1 MLQTRPLKQL
11 IATQRLVT
19 LTPLG
24 VIDGLEK
31 IGRIICWIITAC
43 GALLISAGIL
53 MLFIASLA
61 WLRSG
66 VWPYYDLRMLWE
78 ELHLRPWNVQEII
91 DSALAL
97 VPTLPL
103 WAAAAFVGGSMY
115 IVGSVG
121 YAVINAYIQLAQR
134 ASAAS

>member
-1 MLQTRPLKQL
+1 MVLK
-11 IATQRLVT
+11 
-19 LTPLG
+19 
-24 VIDGLEK
+24 K
-31 IGRIICWIITAC
+31 IGRIICWSITAC

-61 WLRSG
+61 WLRS
-66 VWPYYDLRMLWE
+66 
-78 ELHLRPWNVQEII
+78 
-91 DSALAL
+91 ALAL

-115 IVGSVG
+115 IVGGVG

>member
-1 MLQTRPLKQL
+1 MLPRPPPQFAHVAEDWLHIVGSDLQQAAQIPVSAKSGITVNAICPGY
-11 IATQRLVT
+11 IATDMV
-19 LTPLG
+19 
-24 VIDGLEK
+24 K
-31 IGRIICWIITAC
+31 
-43 GALLISAGIL
+43 ISAGIL

-103 WAAAAFVGGSMY
+103 WAAAAFGWWKHVHRG
-115 IVGSVG
+115 
-121 YAVINAYIQLAQR
+121 
-134 ASAAS
+134 

>member
-1 MLQTRPLKQL
+1 M
-11 IATQRLVT
+11 IF
-19 LTPLG
+19 G
-24 VIDGLEK
+24 CFG
-31 IGRIICWIITAC
+31 
-43 GALLISAGIL
+43 
-53 MLFIASLA
+53 
-61 WLRSG
+61 
-66 VWPYYDLRMLWE
+66 E

-91 DSALAL
+91 HSALAL

-134 ASAAS
+134 ASAAP

>member
-1 MLQTRPLKQL
+1 VTEIVVSSGDWLAGQS
-11 IATQRLVT
+11 TQRSRRLST
-19 LTPLG
+19 
-24 VIDGLEK
+24 
-31 IGRIICWIITAC
+31 R
-43 GALLISAGIL
+43 
-53 MLFIASLA
+53 
-61 WLRSG
+61 
-66 VWPYYDLRMLWE
+66 
-78 ELHLRPWNVQEII
+78 HRPWNVQEII

>member
-11 IATQRLVT
+11 IATRRLVT
-19 LTPLG
+19 LTPWG

-31 IGRIICWIITAC
+31 DWANHLLGYHGVRSPSHIG
-43 GALLISAGIL
+43 GIL

-78 ELHLRPWNVQEII
+78 ELHLRQWNVQEII

>member
-1 MLQTRPLKQL
+1 
-11 IATQRLVT
+11 
-19 LTPLG
+19 
-24 VIDGLEK
+24 
-31 IGRIICWIITAC
+31 
-43 GALLISAGIL
+43 
-53 MLFIASLA
+53 
-61 WLRSG
+61 

-103 WAAAAFVGGSMY
+103 WAAAAFVGGSM
-115 IVGSVG
+115 
-121 YAVINAYIQLAQR
+121 INAYIQLAQR

>member
-1 MLQTRPLKQL
+1 MVLK
-11 IATQRLVT
+11 
-19 LTPLG
+19 
-24 VIDGLEK
+24 K
-31 IGRIICWIITAC
+31 MGRIICWVITAC

-53 MLFIASLA
+53 MLFTASLA

-66 VWPYYDLRMLWE
+66 VWPHYDLRMLWE
-78 ELHLRPWNVQEII
+78 EVHLRPWNVQEII

-115 IVGSVG
+115 VVGSVG

>member
-1 MLQTRPLKQL
+1 MLL
-11 IATQRLVT
+11 
-19 LTPLG
+19 
-24 VIDGLEK
+24 
-31 IGRIICWIITAC
+31 
-43 GALLISAGIL
+43 
-53 MLFIASLA
+53 IASLA

-66 VWPYYDLRMLWE
+66 VWPPYDLRMLWE
-78 ELHLRPWNVQEII
+78 ELNVQEII

-134 ASAAS
+134 ASGAP

>member
-1 MLQTRPLKQL
+1 MVLK
-11 IATQRLVT
+11 
-19 LTPLG
+19 
-24 VIDGLEK
+24 K

-53 MLFIASLA
+53 MLFIASLG

-66 VWPYYDLRMLWE
+66 VWPYYDLRMLCE
-78 ELHLRPWNVQEII
+78 ELQLRPWNVQEII

-103 WAAAAFVGGSMY
+103 WAAAASVGGSMY
-115 IVGSVG
+115 IAGSVG

>member
-1 MLQTRPLKQL
+1 MVLK
-11 IATQRLVT
+11 
-19 LTPLG
+19 
-24 VIDGLEK
+24 K
-31 IGRIICWIITAC
+31 IGRIMCWVITAC

-134 ASAAS
+134 TSAASLGASAHLARLFVDLPERDSLA